1 MQQAYLMD
9 AVQQS
14 TAFLHGRAGFVH
26 RHFLYHRMQCN
37 RSSIHCLHETLF
49 YQAID
54 DIHITQLQPVCKQ
67 PARNTGK
74 RNQRKISHNIRFRIG
89 QLIQGKQRMNMVII
103 GFLAAPAVLGD
114 VNRIGDIQGGFF
126 RFQLV

>member
-1 MQQAYLMD
+1 
-9 AVQQS
+9 
-14 TAFLHGRAGFVH
+14 
-26 RHFLYHRMQCN
+26 MQCN

-74 RNQRKISHNIRFRIG
+74 RSQRKISHNIRFRIG

-103 GFLAAPAVLGD
+103 GFLAAPVVLGD

-126 RFQLV
+126 RFQLI